1 METKQNAAEAVS
13 SAKSKTAEFMKSK
26 MFDLIAAAIV
36 IAMLALS
43 LGVFELREISLREL
57 ANIVLETL
65 PFYFATIM
73 LNDNY
78 YMKGTYAGKATKG
91 FKAIVLAYSNL
102 VNSLTGK
109 QIKMLPTF
117 CDEYNQRILSKQQ
130 ESVLRTE
137 ALTLFD
143 FNEDY
148 VEHDVHHGPLKAL
161 SKTELVSLLGSER
174 AEAVVKAKE
183 VTIKG
188 INSNILLGSTDNSD
202 ITDLGP
208 NEKEMHNKRK
218 KSYAIWSF
226 LSIFALTL
234 IAVRDVTSWGWIG
247 ITLVV
252 FKLLYIVA
260 KSYMKYFEGYQDITI
275 SLANNI
281 SRKTDIIKEFE
292 FEYPN
297 NVVEQK
303 ALENGHNQ

>member
-1 METKQNAAEAVS
+1 MENRQNTAEVVS

-26 MFDLIAAAIV
+26 MFDLIAVAIV

-43 LGVFELREISLREL
+43 LGVFELREINFREL
-57 ANIVLETL
+57 ANITLETL

-78 YMKGTYAGKATKG
+78 YMKGTYAGKATKA
-91 FKAIVLAYSNL
+91 FKTVVLAYSTL
-102 VNSLTGK
+102 VNALTGE
-109 QIKMLPTF
+109 QIKMLPVF
-117 CDEYNQRILSKQQ
+117 CDEYNDRVLAKMQANIL
-130 ESVLRTE
+130 RNE
-137 ALTLFD
+137 ALTLDD
-143 FNEDY
+143 FHVDY
-148 VEHDVHHGPLKAL
+148 VEHDVSHGPLKSL
-161 SKTELVSLLGSER
+161 SKQELIALIGEGR
-174 AEAVVKAKE
+174 AQAVIDAKA

-188 INSNILLGSTDNSD
+188 INSNILLGSSDNND

-208 NEKEMHNKRK
+208 NEKEMHKTRK

-247 ITLVV
+247 ITLVI

-260 KSYMKYFEGYQDITI
+260 KAYTKYFEGYQDITI
-275 SLANNI
+275 ALANNI

-292 FEYPN
+292 FEFTN
-297 NVVEQK
+297 KQVD
-303 ALENGHNQ
+303 ENI